1 MKHYHNKSWAVGILA
16 VLTLALLCPSG
27 VWAHSQGNKKK
38 ININSATALELQE
51 LPRIGE
57 IVSQRIVEFRQ
68 KNGNFKKIEEL
79 MKVEGIGEKVFLQ
92 LKDLITVEEPKK

>member
-1 MKHYHNKSWAVGILA
+1 MKHYQNKTWALGILVA
-16 VLTLALLCPSG
+16 LALALLFPSG
-27 VWAHSQGNKKK
+27 AWAVSQGSEKK

-57 IVSQRIVEFRQ
+57 KVSQRIVEFRE
-68 KNGNFKKIEEL
+68 KNGKFKKIEEI

-92 LKDLITVEEPKK
+92 LKNLITLEDPKK